1 MNILSVINE
10 MGVIS
15 AIMLVFAVFGALDRI
30 FGNKLGLGKE
40 FERGFNLLGPMT
52 LSMIGMITLAPLIA
66 DLLAPCFEGFY
77 KFLKMDP
84 SIIPASV
91 FANDMGGDPLAR
103 QIMKD
108 EEVGRLHA
116 LVTSSMMGCTISFT
130 IPYALGVVQKEKYKE
145 LFLGMLC
152 GIVTIPLG
160 CFAAGAVMGINLLTL
175 LYNLLPLILFS
186 AILAVGL
193 LLVPKVMVKIFSALG
208 VFMRVI
214 ITAGLILGIF
224 QELTKIKVIP
234 QLASVWEGADIC
246 FRAAMTLAG
255 AFPFMFVL
263 SKLLSKP
270 LALLGKAL
278 KINETAAM
286 GFVSTIVSNSPTL
299 EMVNRMDNKGAVLNS
314 AFLVT
319 AAFVLGSHLGYTT
332 SIDGSYVLPMIVAKA
347 VAGIASVLV
356 ALFIYKRTYKEA

>member
-1 MNILSVINE
+1 
-10 MGVIS
+10 
-15 AIMLVFAVFGALDRI
+15 MLGALDRI
-30 FGNKLGLGKE
+30 LGNRFGLGKE
-40 FERGFNLLGPMT
+40 FEKGFNLLGAMA

-66 DLLAPCFEGFY
+66 DLLEPCFEGFY
-77 KFLKMDP
+77 KLLKMDP

-103 QIMKD
+103 EIMKD
-108 EEVGRLHA
+108 EKLGMLHA

-160 CFAAGAVMGINLLTL
+160 CFAAGLITGIPVLTL
-175 LYNLLPLILFS
+175 IYNLLPLLLFS

-193 LLVPKVMVKIFSALG
+193 LLAPKMMVKVFSVLG

-214 ITAGLILGIF
+214 ITAGLALGVF
-224 QELTKIKVIP
+224 QELTKIILIP
-234 QLASVWEGADIC
+234 QLASIWEGADIC
-246 FRAAMTLAG
+246 FRAAMTLCG

-263 SKLLSKP
+263 GKLLKKP

-299 EMVNRMDNKGAVLNS
+299 EMLNRMDNKGAVLNS

-332 SIDGSYVLPMIVAKA
+332 SIDGSYVLPMMVAKF
-347 VAGIASVLV
+347 VAGIASVAV
-356 ALFIYKRTYKEA
+356 ALFIYKRTYKED

>member
-1 MNILSVINE
+1 M
-10 MGVIS
+10 
-15 AIMLVFAVFGALDRI
+15 IMLAFAILGALDRI
-30 FGNKLGLGKE
+30 CGNKIGLGKE
-40 FERGFNLLGPMT
+40 FEKGFNLLGPMA

-66 DLLAPCFEGFY
+66 DLLEPCFEGFY
-77 KFLKMDP
+77 KLLKMDP

-103 QIMKD
+103 EIMKD
-108 EEVGRLHA
+108 QDVGMLHA

-160 CFAAGAVMGINLLTL
+160 CFAAGLITGIPVLTL
-175 LYNLLPLILFS
+175 LYNLLPLLLFS

-193 LLVPKVMVKIFSALG
+193 LLAPKMMVKVFSVLG

-214 ITAGLILGIF
+214 ITAGLALGVF
-224 QELTKIKVIP
+224 QELTKIILIP

-246 FRAAMTLAG
+246 FRAAMTLCG

-263 SKLLSKP
+263 GKLLKKP

-299 EMVNRMDNKGAVLNS
+299 EMLNRMDNKGAVLNS

-332 SIDGSYVLPMIVAKA
+332 SIDGSFVLPMMVAKF
-347 VAGIASVLV
+347 VAGIASVAV

>member
-1 MNILSVINE
+1 MSVIS
-10 MGVIS
+10 I
-15 AIMLVFAVFGALDRI
+15 IMLVFAMLGALDRI
-30 FGNKLGLGKE
+30 CGSKLGLGKE
-40 FERGFNLLGPMT
+40 FERGFNLLGPMA

-66 DLLAPCFEGFY
+66 DLLKPCFEGFY
-77 KFLKMDP
+77 KLLKMDP

-108 EEVGRLHA
+108 EKVGMLHA

-130 IPYALGVVQKEKYKE
+130 IPYALGIVKKEKYKE

-160 CFAAGAVMGINLLTL
+160 CFAAGLVIGVPVLML
-175 LYNLLPLILFS
+175 LYNLLPLLLFS
-186 AILAVGL
+186 AILATGL
-193 LLVPKVMVKIFSALG
+193 LLAPKVMVKIFSGLG

-214 ITAGLILGIF
+214 ITAGLALGIF
-224 QELTKIKVIP
+224 QDLSKVVLVP

-246 FRAAMTLAG
+246 FQAAMVLAG
-255 AFPFMFVL
+255 AFPFMFVVG
-263 SKLLSKP
+263 KLLKKP
-270 LALLGKAL
+270 LGVLEKAL
-278 KINETAAM
+278 GINETAAM
-286 GFVSTIVSNSPTL
+286 GFVSTLVSNSPTL
-299 EMVNRMDNKGAVLNS
+299 EMLNRMDQKGAVLNS

-332 SIDGSYVLPMIVAKA
+332 SIDAGYVLPMMVAKF
-347 VAGIASVLV
+347 VAGVTSVLV
-356 ALFIYKRTYKEA
+356 ALFIYKRTYKED